1 MRRISTYDR
10 IGWCAIALI
19 VVMLAPSYP
28 YAAFALIVSVV
39 AIRIGVKV
47 DQRAIQRRR
56 LAADA
61 TVQHQ
66 AILAGSDDIG
76 VYGRYPPP
84 ATPGGEVVV
93 PATPWVNKAPPP
105 PLTAT
110 TMTDE
115 PWVDPCR
122 YREVG
127 KPLTGYEKLAA
138 QAHDSGD
145 PNSEEMMLARRARRD
160 RMRIAFEKALEQHAE
175 AFDKLADL

>member
-19 VVMLAPSYP
+19 AVMLAPSYP
-28 YAAFALIVSVV
+28 YAAFALVVSVV

-47 DQRAIQRRR
+47 DQRAAQRRR

-61 TVQHQ
+61 ASQHQ
-66 AILAGSDDIG
+66 ALLEGFDLFG

-84 ATPGGEVVV
+84 ATPGGEVVT
-93 PATPWVNKAPPP
+93 PATPWVDNAPPP

-110 TMTDE
+110 TMTDK

-122 YREVG
+122 YREGG

-138 QAHDSGD
+138 QMHDSGD
-145 PNSEEMMLARRARRD
+145 PNSEEMLLARRARRD
-160 RMRIAFEKALEQHAE
+160 RMRDRLTH
-175 AFDKLADL
+175 DR